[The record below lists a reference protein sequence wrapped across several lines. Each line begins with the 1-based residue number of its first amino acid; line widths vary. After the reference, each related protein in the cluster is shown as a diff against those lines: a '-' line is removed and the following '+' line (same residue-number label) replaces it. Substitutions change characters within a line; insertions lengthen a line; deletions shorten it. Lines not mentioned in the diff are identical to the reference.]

1 MNNIEKLQ
9 KAIAQNEIFDFLV
22 GKGEYE
28 IKLYEANM
36 PTDTITVSRTIKN
49 YIKLNPNFDKTEFY
63 KAFYELSKSE
73 WSWLIV
79 YYMQDSELD
88 FISFTN
94 LLPNLREQKKSLST
108 RNEWICFNFGDDCPN
123 LWSVVMYELN
133 AMNGKGIKLP
143 DLSDW

>member
-9 KAIAQNEIFDFLV
+9 KAIAQNEIFDFSV

-49 YIKLNPNFDKTEFY
+49 HIKLNPNFDKFEFY

-79 YYMQDSELD
+79 Y
-88 FISFTN
+88 
-94 LLPNLREQKKSLST
+94 
-108 RNEWICFNFGDDCPN
+108 
-123 LWSVVMYELN
+123 
-133 AMNGKGIKLP
+133 
-143 DLSDW
+143 